1 MQRLSGEQRG
11 IAEKTGKLAKD
22 VHANEEQKNEGHGEA
37 GRGTGRPS
45 PDQSRKSQGGK
56 GRDGKGQKGAKG
68 QGQGQESDQNQPP
81 QPGKPPDQDG
91 NQTQKRL
98 EDAQQRMEDA
108 QTKLD
113 DAKRRGAIE
122 EQEKAIQ
129 ELERAKAAL
138 EQVLRQLRE
147 EEIERM
153 LAMLE
158 ARFRKMLQM
167 EHEVHDGTVRLD
179 SVPPPERTHN
189 HEIESSRLSGKQ
201 SEIIVEVDK
210 AMLLLKEDGTAVA
223 LPAAVAQMRED
234 MEQTAYRLGQVRVD
248 RITQTIE
255 EDILTA
261 LQEIVDA
268 LKQAQKEQSKK
279 PSRPGSSAQQ
289 GAPLIDI
296 LAELKMIR
304 ALQLRVNRRT
314 ERYSKLIVGE
324 QAEKADLLD
333 ALRRLGQQQRQ
344 IHQITRDLEM
354 GKNQ

>member
-1 MQRLSGEQRG
+1 MIR
-11 IAEKTGKLAKD
+11 I
-22 VHANEEQKNEGHGEA
+22 
-37 GRGTGRPS
+37 S
-45 PDQSRKSQGGK
+45 PRNPETPRIKRATSRKSASK
-56 GRDGKGQKGAKG
+56 TCSNAWRMHRRNSTTPNAAGRSKTRIARS
-68 QGQGQESDQNQPP
+68 E
-81 QPGKPPDQDG
+81 
-91 NQTQKRL
+91 
-98 EDAQQRMEDA
+98 
-108 QTKLD
+108 
-113 DAKRRGAIE
+113 
-122 EQEKAIQ
+122 
-129 ELERAKAAL
+129 ELEKAKAAL
-138 EQVLRQLRE
+138 EEVLRQLRE

-158 ARFRKMLQM
+158 ARFRRMLLM
-167 EHEVHDGTVRLD
+167 EQEVHDGTVRLD

-201 SEIIVEVDK
+201 GEIIVEVDK
-210 AMLLLKEDGTAVA
+210 ALLLLKEDGTAVA

-234 MEQTAYRLGQVRVD
+234 MEQAAHRLGQARVD

-261 LQEIVDA
+261 LQEIIDA
-268 LKQAQKEQSKK
+268 LKKAQKEQSKK
-279 PSRPGSSAQQ
+279 PPRPGNAGQQ
-289 GAPLIDI
+289 GAPLIDV

-324 QAEKADLLD
+324 QAEKADLLE
-333 ALRRLGQQQRQ
+333 ALHRLGRQQQQ